1 MTERPSA
8 PQGRASGEFDLIAR
22 HFAPLAR
29 GVPGAD
35 GLRNDAAVFQS
46 DGNADLVV
54 TADAMVEGVHFLPED
69 PPGLVGRK
77 LIRVNLSDLAAM
89 GARPR
94 GYLLTVAVSDRIDET
109 WIEELAAGLAADQ
122 REFEIGLFGGDTV
135 STPGPLTLSLTA
147 IGEVTSG
154 RALARST
161 AHPGDHVYVSGTVG
175 DGALGLLAL
184 RGALAGLR
192 ETDCAALAARYRLPQ
207 PRLSLGQSL
216 AGQGL
221 ATAAIDV
228 SDGLVADLGHIAGTS
243 KLGAR
248 IEAASVPLSAAGRRA
263 VEARPEL
270 REAVLTGGDDYEL
283 LFTAPSARAPEV
295 EALAGALDLPVTR
308 VGAMVEGDDVR
319 VLDEAGEELPLP
331 RAGWTHF

>member
-1 MTERPSA
+1 M
-8 PQGRASGEFDLIAR
+8 SGEFDLIAR
-22 HFAPLAR
+22 YFAPLAR
-29 GVPGAD
+29 DVPGAD
-35 GLRNDAAVFQS
+35 DLRNDAAVFEPEG
-46 DGNADLVV
+46 DADLVV
-54 TADAMVEGVHFLPED
+54 TADAVVEGVHFLPED

-94 GYLLTVAVSDRIDET
+94 GYLVTAALSDRIDET
-109 WIEELAAGLAADQ
+109 WIEEFAAGLAADQ
-122 REFEIGLFGGDTV
+122 REFGIGLFGGDTV

-147 IGEVTSG
+147 LGEVTRG
-154 RALARST
+154 RALARAT
-161 AHPGDHVYVSGTVG
+161 ARPGDHVYVSGTIG

-192 ETDCAALAARYRLPQ
+192 EADCAALAARYRLPQ
-207 PRLSLGQSL
+207 PRLSLGRSL

-228 SDGLVADLGHIAGTS
+228 SDGLVADLGHIADTS
-243 KLGAR
+243 TLGAR
-248 IEAASVPLSAAGRRA
+248 IEAASVPLSAPARRA

-283 LFTAPSARAPEV
+283 LFTAAPARAAEI
-295 EALAGALDLPVTR
+295 EALAGTLDLSLTR
-308 VGAMVEGDDVR
+308 IGAMVEGAGVR
-319 VLDEAGEELPLP
+319 VLDEAGQEIPLQH
-331 RAGWTHF
+331 AGWAHF